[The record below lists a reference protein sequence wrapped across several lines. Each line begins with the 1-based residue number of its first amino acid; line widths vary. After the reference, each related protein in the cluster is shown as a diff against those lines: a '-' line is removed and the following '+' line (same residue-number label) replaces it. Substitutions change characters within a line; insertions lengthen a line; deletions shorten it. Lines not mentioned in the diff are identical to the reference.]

1 MVVNK
6 CEIVRRMYEKSNGEY
21 TIEHLTEFVDY
32 FLDSI
37 VDVIKGGDSIQF
49 NGYMSLKIQHC
60 KERIGRNVYENT
72 EMVIP
77 ERYKVKIKAGSKL
90 IKVCEELNHIGLYDE
105 TGDID
110 CDKAQEYIKSVEDVY
125 QKKTNK
131 EELDGL
137 LELANQA
144 LPMSEKICQ

>member
-21 TIEHLTEFVDY
+21 TIERLTEFVDY

-37 VDVIKGGDSIQF
+37 VDVIKNGNSIQF

-77 ERYKVKIKAGSKL
+77 ERYKVKIKAGSKFT
-90 IKVCEELNHIGLYDE
+90 KACEELNRMSLYGGA
-105 TGDID
+105 GDID
-110 CDKAQEYIKSVEDVY
+110 CNKAQEYIKSVEESY
-125 QKKTNK
+125 QKKVNK
-131 EELDGL
+131 EELDEL

-144 LPMSEKICQ
+144 LPMNEKHR